1 MTLLAVCLLAG
12 EIAVLNNG
20 FELRID
26 SHELRGEDVFLRIAG
41 GETVM
46 PKSAIVRF
54 ELLPEEPEPVAVAAI
69 APQPEQV
76 ELTPQ
81 EMVRSAALK
90 HGLPPEFVEA
100 VARQESAFNP
110 KAISHKGAIG
120 LMQLMPATAKAL
132 GVDPHDPEQNSEAGA
147 RLLRELLL
155 QYQDRPDQVRRAL
168 AAYNAGAGAVQK
180 YNGVPPYRETV
191 DYVERV
197 LQHYKR
203 SSATG
208 KP

>member
-12 EIAVLNNG
+12 EIAVLHNG

-26 SHELRGEDVFLRIAG
+26 SHELRGADVFLRIAG

-46 PKSAIVRF
+46 PKSAILRF
-54 ELLPEEPEPVAVAAI
+54 ELLPEEPKPIAVARI
-69 APQPEQV
+69 EPAPMPV

-120 LMQLMPATAKAL
+120 LMQLMPATAKTL

-155 QYQDRPDQVRRAL
+155 QYHNSPDQVRRAL
-168 AAYNAGAGAVQK
+168 AAYNAGVGAVQK
-180 YNGVPPYRETV
+180 HNGVPPYRETV

-203 SSATG
+203 SSMTA
-208 KP
+208 KE

>member
-191 DYVERV
+191 DYVDRV

-203 SSATG
+203 SSTTG

>member
-1 MTLLAVCLLAG
+1 
-12 EIAVLNNG
+12 
-20 FELRID
+20 
-26 SHELRGEDVFLRIAG
+26 
-41 GETVM
+41 
-46 PKSAIVRF
+46 
-54 ELLPEEPEPVAVAAI
+54 
-69 APQPEQV
+69 
-76 ELTPQ
+76 
-81 EMVRSAALK
+81 
-90 HGLPPEFVEA
+90 LPPEFVEA

-191 DYVERV
+191 DYVDRV

-203 SSATG
+203 SSTTG

>member
-12 EIAVLNNG
+12 EIAVLSNG

-54 ELLPEEPEPVAVAAI
+54 ELLPEEAKPVAVATI
-69 APQPEQV
+69 APEPVQV
-76 ELTPQ
+76 ESTPQ
-81 EMVRSAALK
+81 ELVRSAALK

-120 LMQLMPATAKAL
+120 LMQLMPATAKTL

-155 QYQDRPDQVRRAL
+155 QYQNSPDQVRRAL

-203 SSATG
+203 SSMTA
-208 KP
+208 KQ